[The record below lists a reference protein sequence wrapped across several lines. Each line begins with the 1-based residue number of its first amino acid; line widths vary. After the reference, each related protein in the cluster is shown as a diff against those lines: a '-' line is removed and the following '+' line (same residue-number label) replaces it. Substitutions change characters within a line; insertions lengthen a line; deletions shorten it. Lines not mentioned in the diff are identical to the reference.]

1 MSESTVKIYGSH
13 VAADLVLAVLLLV
26 LVVVWRNGGHGA
38 VKTGGALTRSAV
50 SWRTSVV
57 NATLCIVFD
66 PELRWLTV
74 MQDASLHKTTINH
87 CFPEKIGDAGP
98 SRVHPN

>member
-1 MSESTVKIYGSH
+1 M
-13 VAADLVLAVLLLV
+13 
-26 LVVVWRNGGHGA
+26 VVWRNGGHGA

-50 SWRTSVV
+50 REDVSRQCAS
-57 NATLCIVFD
+57 LCIVFD

-98 SRVHPN
+98 LQRVHPN